1 MYLHVLIFYSIP
13 ALNLLVVVSIS
24 LDVFGSDIYMYIY
37 VICIANI
44 IKFMHP
50 LFSGGLGWNSDLVD
64 H

>member
-24 LDVFGSDIYMYIY
+24 LDVFGSYIYMYIY

-44 IKFMHP
+44 MHP
-50 LFSGGLGWNSDLVD
+50 LFAGGLGWNSDLVD